1 MNKAL
6 PNKWVRK
13 AVYDLVNNIVVNGN
27 TIKCYDTRVSGKSI
41 PYHYI
46 LLTTQSNSVDKNNK
60 CEDFWDS
67 DILIDIVTTYKSA
80 GNPGDRELADDILD
94 SVRNLTKDI
103 QLDALSGL
111 DIFTRT
117 QRVEANISTITD
129 NENVFRNLLR
139 LILVIK

>member
-27 TIKCYDTRVSGKSI
+27 TIPCYDTRVTGNTI
-41 PYHYI
+41 PQHYI
-46 LLTTQSNSVDKNNK
+46 LLTTQSNDVDKNNK

-67 DILIDIVTTYKSA
+67 DILIDIVTTYQGS
-80 GNPGDRELADDILD
+80 GNPGSRLLSDDILD
-94 SVRNLTKDI
+94 EVRNLTKDV
-103 QLDALSGL
+103 QLDVASGL
-111 DIFTRT
+111 EIFTWT

>member
-1 MNKAL
+1 MNKTV

-13 AVYDLVNNIVVNGN
+13 AVYDLVNNIVVNGE
-27 TIKCYDTRVSGKSI
+27 TIPCFDTRVTGNNI
-41 PYHYI
+41 PQHYI
-46 LLTTQSNSVDKNNK
+46 LTTTQSNDVDKNNK
-60 CEDFWDS
+60 CEDFWNS
-67 DILIDIVTTYKSA
+67 DILIDIVTTYGSP
-80 GNPGDRELADDILD
+80 GNMGSRLLSDDILD

-103 QLDALSGL
+103 QLDVASGL